1 VSEMENSPKP
11 HRPAEF
17 EYFEKLLDRLLA
29 VPRAVVEQ
37 RIKEYRERSAN
48 DPHRRGPKKKKR
60 PDTGNEGGSD
70 G

>member
-1 VSEMENSPKP
+1 MANSTKP
-11 HRPAEF
+11 DRPSEF
-17 EYFEKLLDRLLA
+17 EYFERLLDRLLT
-29 VPRAVVEQ
+29 VPRAVIEQ

-48 DPHRRGPKKKKR
+48 DPHRRGPKKKIG

>member
-1 VSEMENSPKP
+1 MDSSTKP
-11 HRPAEF
+11 PRPSEF

-37 RIKEYRERSAN
+37 RIREYRQRSAS

-60 PDTGNEGGSD
+60 PDAGDEGGSD

>member
-1 VSEMENSPKP
+1 MGNSTNPP
-11 HRPAEF
+11 RPPEF
-17 EYFEKLLDRLLA
+17 EYFERLLDRLLA

-37 RIKEYRERSAN
+37 RIREYRERSAN

-60 PDTGNEGGSD
+60 PDTGSEGGSD